1 MNKLRILI
9 VEDNPPHMQLAAYLL
24 ECGGYDVM
32 QAVNAED
39 GISLARNERPALI
52 LMDLRLPGMD
62 GVAAIRE
69 LRADPETRSIKIIA
83 VTSYG
88 IEYTEQAMRT
98 CGADAFIGKP
108 YHYNNFLSIVKAV
121 LEQSR

>member
-1 MNKLRILI
+1 MNKPRILI
-9 VEDNPPHMQLAAYLL
+9 VEDNPPHMQLATYLL

-62 GVAAIRE
+62 GVAVIRE
-69 LRADPETRSIKIIA
+69 LKADPETRGIKIIA

-88 IEYTEQAMRT
+88 IEYGEQAMRT

-108 YHYNNFLSIVKAV
+108 YHYNNFLGIVKAV
-121 LEQSR
+121 LEQP

>member
-1 MNKLRILI
+1 MNKPRILI

-39 GISLARNERPALI
+39 GISLARNECPALI

-88 IEYTEQAMRT
+88 IEYDEQAMRS

-108 YHYNNFLSIVKAV
+108 YHYNNFLGIVKAV
-121 LEQSR
+121 LAQSR

>member
-39 GISLARNERPALI
+39 GISLARNEHPALI

-69 LRADPETRSIKIIA
+69 LKADPETRGIKIIA

-88 IEYTEQAMRT
+88 TEYGEQAMRT
-98 CGADAFIGKP
+98 SGADAFIGKP
-108 YHYNNFLSIVKAV
+108 YHYNNFLGIVKAM
-121 LEQSR
+121 LEQPC

>member
-1 MNKLRILI
+1 MNKPRILI

-39 GISLARNERPALI
+39 GISLARNECPALI
-52 LMDLRLPGMD
+52 LMDLRLPGLD

-88 IEYTEQAMRT
+88 IEYDEQAMRS

-108 YHYNNFLSIVKAV
+108 YHYNNFLGIVKAV
-121 LEQSR
+121 LAQSR

>member
-1 MNKLRILI
+1 VNKLRILI

-24 ECGGYDVM
+24 ECGGYEVM

-88 IEYTEQAMRT
+88 IEYDEQAMRS

-108 YHYNNFLSIVKAV
+108 YHYNNFLGIVKAV
-121 LEQSR
+121 LAQSR

>member
-1 MNKLRILI
+1 MNKQRVLI

-39 GISLARNERPALI
+39 GISLARNECPALI

-88 IEYTEQAMRT
+88 IEYDEQAMRS

-108 YHYNNFLSIVKAV
+108 YHYNNFLGIVKAV
-121 LEQSR
+121 LAQSR